1 MPHTTIPKIIHQI
14 WIGKK
19 YRRPEKW
26 MNTWPAMNPDWDYRV
41 WTDDN
46 LHKLLPLRAQT
57 AFDAMPHLAGKA
69 DILRYEILHR
79 FGGVYIDADTECVSP
94 LTDDLLQNVAFA
106 AHENEYIR
114 PGLIANSVI
123 GAQPG
128 CLLMN
133 AMIEHVAALPDLA
146 NCSALDI
153 WKTTGPLAFTRLVGQ
168 HRFTFLRLYPSFW
181 FYPIHCSDTHYTG
194 VVDRCY
200 SRQFWGGTTAGVY
213 EPL

>member
-1 MPHTTIPKIIHQI
+1 MQHPTIPKIIHQI

-19 YRRPEKW
+19 YHRPEQW
-26 MNTWPAMNPDWDYRV
+26 MNTWPAMNPDWEYRV

-46 LHKLLPLRAQT
+46 LHTLLPLRAQT

-79 FGGVYIDADTECVSP
+79 FGGVYIDADTECVAP
-94 LTDDLLQNVAFA
+94 LTDDLLQNFAFA

-123 GAQPG
+123 GTQPG
-128 CLLMN
+128 CPLMN

-153 WKTTGPLAFTRLVGQ
+153 
-168 HRFTFLRLYPSFW
+168 
-181 FYPIHCSDTHYTG
+181 
-194 VVDRCY
+194 
-200 SRQFWGGTTAGVY
+200 
-213 EPL
+213 